1 MRRSSI
7 GAALLISA
15 AALGSA
21 AQSKPDFSG
30 HWVIDGERVGGF
42 GNEITVTQ
50 NAKTL
55 TVTRTQGSQTV
66 RTVYNLDGSD
76 SKNTVQGRGGASEQ
90 VSKSV
95 WDGAR
100 LIVTTQFN
108 AGPVTVQVKRV
119 FAMEGANL
127 TIETTQPGVGR
138 PGSATKLVYKKR

>member
-1 MRRSSI
+1 MRRDFI
-7 GAALLISA
+7 VGALLISA
-15 AALGSA
+15 ATLGSS
-21 AQSKPDFSG
+21 AQSKSDFSG
-30 HWVIDGERVGGF
+30 KWVIDGDRVGGF

-66 RTVYNLDGSD
+66 RTVYSLDGSE

-90 VSKSV
+90 VSKAV

-100 LIVTTQFN
+100 LIVTTQFK

-119 FAMEGANL
+119 FAMEGRNL

-138 PGSATKLVYKKR
+138 PGPATKLVYKKG